1 MSGRASTGIDRN
13 AEAED
18 QGKLSEDEVETI
30 REAEQERRM
39 DPSDRNVPKE
49 LSLDMK
55 FELLKNQRRRRVLRF
70 LMANGDASTT
80 GELAEHV
87 AALENDKA
95 DVDSLTS
102 KERKAAYVGL
112 YQCHLPKM
120 DDYGVIE
127 FNQARGQV
135 ELTDVADQLEEFLVE
150 ETDTRWSLRYL
161 GIAVA
166 GGGLFLASLV
176 AGVEGLTIAVVFA
189 TIAGIVLTSVGHRR
203 VEQER

>member
-13 AEAED
+13 PEAEGE
-18 QGKLSEDEVETI
+18 GKLSEDEVETI
-30 REAEQERRM
+30 REAEEERRM
-39 DPSDRNVPKE
+39 DPSDRNVPEE

-87 AALENDKA
+87 ATLENDKA
-95 DVDSLTS
+95 DVASLTS

-161 GIAVA
+161 GIAVG

-176 AGVEGLTIAVVFA
+176 AGIEGLAIAVVFA